1 MLLSL
6 TSLYACSNKQEQPQ
20 VVYTVEK
27 LYIPA
32 ELLTLN
38 CSETSPYLPQ
48 GGELITARSL
58 SYAYVKDR
66 GCLRAHMK
74 LVEGL
79 KNKYTQPQPSREET
93 QDVGK

>member
-20 VVYTVEK
+20 VVYTAEK

-38 CSETSPYLPQ
+38 CSETLPYLSQ

-58 SYAYVKDR
+58 SYAYIKDR
-66 GCLRAHMK
+66 GCLRAYIK

-79 KNKYTQPQPSREET
+79 KNKYTQPSREET

>member
-1 MLLSL
+1 MLTLMACFLLSL
-6 TSLYACSNKQEQPQ
+6 YGCSSKVPEPG
-20 VVYTVEK
+20 VVYQVEK

-66 GCLRAHMK
+66 GCLRAYIK

-79 KNKYTQPQPSREET
+79 KNKYTKEGSNHG
-93 QDVGK
+93 GK